1 MDRRRGSSLLPVHN
15 ASGNGG
21 YPPLSTTWSRLKNWL
36 GNEYPELGDTF
47 NYAILPQDLQEL
59 EAHFGFALPPA
70 VRESYLVVDGQ
81 EPESSAACSEGLFF
95 GLHLLP
101 LEEVYDEWRFWRD
114 VDGDPDSAGHDRL
127 RAAQQSIPPGWVRRE
142 YSNRGWLPLVTDK
155 AGNYIGVD
163 LNPDERGATGQVIVF
178 GRDFDTKVVL
188 ANGDGPTGWARW
200 LAAFADMLEGAD
212 GFELTSGDTDSQG
225 SEDDI
230 GYQSYFDTGG
240 ESADQRGPKGWA
252 LTGEY
257 RGWPA
262 LEAFADRG
270 VRRWME
276 AGLVPEFSA
285 QEKGKVSHLH
295 LNYFQ
300 MLSVLSPR

>member
-1 MDRRRGSSLLPVHN
+1 M
-15 ASGNGG
+15 
-21 YPPLSTTWSRLKNWL
+21 TWNRLRNWL
-36 GNEYPELGDTF
+36 SNEYPELGDTL

-114 VDGDPDSAGHDRL
+114 VDGDPDTAGHDRL

-163 LNPDERGATGQVIVF
+163 MNPDERGASGQVIVF

-188 ANGDGPTGWARW
+188 ANGDGASGWARW
-200 LAAFADMLEGAD
+200 LSAFADMLEGAD

-240 ESADQRGPKGWA
+240 ESADQRGPKGWS

-270 VRRWME
+270 ARRWME
-276 AGLVPEFSA
+276 AGLVPEFSN
-285 QEKGKVSHLH
+285 QEKGKVRPLGSILRVALHSHC
-295 LNYFQ
+295 Y
-300 MLSVLSPR
+300 SE